1 LDIECLVGRRAKERI
16 GSHTLLVRAKLG
28 NESFESI
35 CTTCRWRACIASC
48 DKISGFTLL
57 IPQIAEH
64 DIEKEK
70 TLALICLGIAQLD
83 VVKPSIEST
92 LDIRSASMLYLATT
106 IRKNTTSLGGVGTVI
121 GIMP

>member
-1 LDIECLVGRRAKERI
+1 MECLVGRGAKERI

-35 CTTCRWRACIASC
+35 CTTCRWCACIASC
-48 DKISGFTLL
+48 DEISGFMLL

-64 DIEKEK
+64 DIDKEK
-70 TLALICLGIAQLD
+70 TLAFICLEIAQLD
-83 VVKPSIEST
+83 RVKPSIKST

-121 GIMP
+121 GILP